1 MLKYDDK
8 DQLNSNIYDE
18 IRDKTFFEVETDI
31 KNKSAFYDDLAS
43 VINEQVSILMSNKE
57 YADSKGKNY
66 KTIALLTRSNWEVA
80 NIKKELAKRN
90 IKVEVESTGNLYQ
103 LESTLDLYR
112 KRLII

>member
-1 MLKYDDK
+1 
-8 DQLNSNIYDE
+8 
-18 IRDKTFFEVETDI
+18 
-31 KNKSAFYDDLAS
+31 
-43 VINEQVSILMSNKE
+43 MSNKE

-112 KRLII
+112 LLQALIFNKDNESLVAFIESNYIKLNIDYQKMYLLDQS